1 MRQNHNNMNMKRRVL
16 YISAFMLA
24 TLQASAQSTKYEYD
38 ANHRLTKVTYSSGIV
53 VNYTYDE
60 LGNRL
65 SKTITGGLLRGDVN
79 SDGKVNATDIVELTT
94 AINDEPSSTYQ
105 AVAADVNG
113 DGEVTADDVE
123 GIVDIIMNKE

>member
-1 MRQNHNNMNMKRRVL
+1 MKRRL
-16 YISAFMLA
+16 IYTLAFLFA
-24 TLQASAQSTKYEYD
+24 TMQTYAQSKTKYEYD
-38 ANHRLTKVTYSSGIV
+38 ANYRLTKVTYSSGVV